1 MAYTVTVVLEVK
13 AGFEFTGATTAKVN
27 DEAATIASWSAGTL
41 TATYTFPKTAAEM
54 HTVTFDAN
62 GGSGTMEAQE
72 ANIPTALKRTPSNGR
87 ATPLL
92 AGTPR
97 LMAQAQ
103 LMPTRRPMTSQLT
116 SPCMLSG
123 LPMPTPWRLISA
135 AMAR

>member
-72 ANIPTALKRTPSNGR
+72 ANIPTALKKNAFERTGYTFAGWNTKADGTGTAYADE
-87 ATPLL
+87 ATYDFTADLTL
-92 AGTPR
+92 Y
-97 LMAQAQ
+97 AQWTANAYH
-103 LMPTRRPMTSQLT
+103 P
-116 SPCMLSG
+116 G
-123 LPMPTPWRLISA
+123 D
-135 AMAR
+135 